1 MKKKKFLI
9 LTVVA
14 GALVANCS
22 IVSAVNEN
30 KAVLHNSFYPAEVI
44 NGVVEN
50 TGTETSYTQTVTAQE
65 FTMTTNT
72 SGTLSVDKP
81 VEILNVD
88 AENTNTADVFLR
100 VSIVPM
106 WCTSDSSESSD
117 GNNNF
122 VAGAMGSIINDD
134 DNAEIVLGS
143 VISNKDV
150 TTTQTVTKN
159 IVNVID
165 SSGSTIRTA
174 ITYEP
179 ANNNEYLDIA
189 SFGEFKNLTIDK
201 DTNSFKIGDVTFT
214 LVDSWNDYWIYNP
227 NDGYFYYKYVVPVGE
242 KTTQLLKSV
251 SIDDSKFYRHKT
263 TDSDGDTV
271 TNPITLRVDI
281 LSDAV
286 QALGGAV
293 DDVWNA
299 YSVSVSSETTTNIS
313 ETTKHKYGYILE
325 TFTTTTTETTS
336 SSD

>member
-1 MKKKKFLI
+1 M
-9 LTVVA
+9 
-14 GALVANCS
+14 
-22 IVSAVNEN
+22 
-30 KAVLHNSFYPAEVI
+30 
-44 NGVVEN
+44 
-50 TGTETSYTQTVTAQE
+50 
-65 FTMTTNT
+65 
-72 SGTLSVDKP
+72 
-81 VEILNVD
+81 
-88 AENTNTADVFLR
+88 
-100 VSIVPM
+100 
-106 WCTSDSSESSD
+106 
-117 GNNNF
+117 
-122 VAGAMGSIINDD
+122 
-134 DNAEIVLGS
+134 
-143 VISNKDV
+143 
-150 TTTQTVTKN
+150 VTKN
-159 IVNVID
+159 IVNVTNN
-165 SSGSTIRTA
+165 SGTTIQTA

-189 SFGEFKNLTIDK
+189 SFGEFKNLTID

-214 LVDSWNDYWIYNP
+214 LVENWDYYWIYNP

-263 TDSDGDTV
+263 TDSDGKLV